1 MKLSIPLSLTLG
13 LLLISACTKTTQ
25 VTHSESSTT
34 LELSKSGID
43 NYEEILW
50 NVGRPERTSEI
61 TKGIRIEIALP
72 ELSASELRELHKR
85 YEVDAWMGRISRL
98 QSGNREIIG
107 YFYVPL
113 LYVRE
118 GGLNERNVTSG
129 MIQVLY
135 SDAAPSK
142 RFADFPCPAF
152 GHSLK
157 ITSVSLDDGDDVSMN
172 ITAGRGNSFK
182 MTAQKL
188 EFGATV
194 FNGGKKLTG
203 LYFIDLA
210 FYNSL
215 KQTLLSDFTL
225 LAGTLKVNSEQ
236 SMPILGCS
244 GFTIPTREE
253 ENDSTNFKFGR

>member
-1 MKLSIPLSLTLG
+1 MNFSSALSFTIA
-13 LLLISACTKTTQ
+13 LLMTTACSKTTQ
-25 VTHSESSTT
+25 VTHSDSSTT
-34 LELSKSGID
+34 LEISKSGIG

-50 NVGRPERTSEI
+50 NVGRPKRTSEI
-61 TKGIRIEIALP
+61 TKGLRLEIALP
-72 ELSASELRELHKR
+72 DLSAPELRELHKR
-85 YEVDAWMGRISRL
+85 YQADAWMARISRL

-107 YFYVPL
+107 YFYVPVI
-113 LYVRE
+113 YVRDD
-118 GGLNERNVTSG
+118 GLNERNVTSG
-129 MIQVLY
+129 MVQILY

-157 ITSVSLDDGDDVSMN
+157 VTSVSLDQGDDVSMN
-172 ITAGRGNSFK
+172 ITAGRGTSFK
-182 MTAQKL
+182 MTAKKL

-203 LYFIDLA
+203 LYFIELA

-244 GFTIPTREE
+244 GFTIPEREE
-253 ENDSTNFKFGR
+253 ESGSNNFKFGR